1 MLSRAQV
8 TMSLLFMLWSCS
20 SSAAWLGSLGA
31 NGFFGRYS
39 AGVVYSEGQHEAE
52 LSLGV
57 YNQEREDYLQ
67 ANFIYRYAPWEV
79 LTRKKHV
86 FHPLEIGLFVT
97 YSLDTKNYFLV
108 SPSKYPYNSYY
119 DETALRWGFEIS
131 NSIYFPQKSLSA
143 TYHIRVLDTGLIAF
157 YNNDRKD
164 LQYYISSGFSLR
176 YHFN

>member
-1 MLSRAQV
+1 MAHAQIV
-8 TMSLLFMLWSCS
+8 MGIILLFWSCT
-20 SSAAWLGSLGA
+20 SSAAWLGSLGT

-39 AGVVYSEGQHEAE
+39 AGVVYSEGQHETE
-52 LSLGV
+52 FSLGM
-57 YNQEREDYLQ
+57 YRQEGKEYPQ
-67 ANFIYRYAPWEV
+67 ANLIYRYAPWEV
-79 LTRKKHV
+79 LTLKKQV

-97 YSLDTKNYFLV
+97 YSLDSENYFLV

-119 DETALRWGFEIS
+119 DQTALRWGFEVS
-131 NSIYFPQKSLSA
+131 NSLYFPSKSLSA
-143 TYHIRVLDTGLIAF
+143 TYHIRILDTGLIAF